1 MTRLT
6 NTLALLALAPVLLV
20 WSVILSLCVIVGSTA
35 QGVRKIWRNN

>member
-6 NTLALLALAPVLLV
+6 NTLALLALAPVLWV

-35 QGVRKIWRNN
+35 QGVRKIWRSN

>member
-1 MTRLT
+1 MTRIT
-6 NTLALLALAPVLLV
+6 STLALLALAPVLLA